1 MKKVLVTLLSLLLVV
16 GSFFMFAPEDRIN
29 YAKEAWRRIQKDDAQ
44 LCLDIARKELK
55 DPESARLI
63 SLEKVTYKEDKS
75 RAGTYLLRYKAKNS
89 YGAYVIGEEY
99 FQYNL
104 INNQW
109 QIDSLYKLTQ
119 DLKRQNKELEERIK
133 ERKARN

>member
-1 MKKVLVTLLSLLLVV
+1 MKKVLITLLSLLLVV

-29 YAKEAWRRIQKDDAQ
+29 YAKETWRRIQKNDAQ

-75 RAGTYLLRYKAKNS
+75 RVGTYLLRYKAKNS

-119 DLKRQNKELEERIK
+119 DLKIQNKELEERIK